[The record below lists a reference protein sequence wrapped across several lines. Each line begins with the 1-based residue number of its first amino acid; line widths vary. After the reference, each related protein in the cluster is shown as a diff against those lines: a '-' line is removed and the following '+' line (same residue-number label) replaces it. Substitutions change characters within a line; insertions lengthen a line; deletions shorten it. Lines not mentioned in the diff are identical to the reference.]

1 MGACAADRP
10 GTAARSDL
18 GSAAVNV
25 VPVRRERILGYFAV
39 ALAFF
44 QIVFGAIVRITE
56 SGMGCGDHWPKC
68 EGRFFPP
75 LDRPDLIIEVTHR
88 YIALALSLVVIA
100 LLVAAIAR
108 HRSGGPDLRRPA
120 WLAAVLVIAAA
131 LLGAVT
137 VKLVLPPLVVVAHKT
152 LAIALLATLAWFT
165 VRAGG
170 FGAATQSSLPAAT
183 LRTRRS
189 STTLAAIIFLIVV
202 LGALTANVPAAAGSC
217 AGFPHCREIFTDGVP
232 LWLHL
237 AHRFI
242 AFAVIGHVI
251 GVFVGVRRRAESG
264 MIRRWAL
271 MALILVV
278 AQVLLAAAM
287 VEMRFPLVLRSA
299 HQAVGSLIWL
309 SAFTLALMARV
320 RAREEPA
327 V

>member
-1 MGACAADRP
+1 M
-10 GTAARSDL
+10 
-18 GSAAVNV
+18 NV
-25 VPVRRERILGYFAV
+25 VPIRRERVLGYFAV

-88 YIALALSLVVIA
+88 YIALALSLVVLG
-100 LLVAAIAR
+100 LLIAAIAR
-108 HRSGGPDLRRPA
+108 HRAGGPDLRKPA
-120 WLAAVLVIAAA
+120 WLAAALVIAAA

-170 FGAATQSSLPAAT
+170 FGAATQSSLAAAA
-183 LRTRRS
+183 LKTRRS
-189 STTLAAIIFLIVV
+189 STALAAIVFLIVV

-217 AGFPHCREIFTDGVP
+217 AGFPHCRQIFTDGVP

-242 AFAVIGHVI
+242 AFAVVGHVI
-251 GVFVGVRRRAESG
+251 GVFMGARGRAESAV
-264 MIRRWAL
+264 IRRGAL
-271 MALILVV
+271 LALVLVV

-309 SAFTLALMARV
+309 TAFTLALLTRV
-320 RAREEPA
+320 RGRTEPA

>member
-1 MGACAADRP
+1 M
-10 GTAARSDL
+10 
-18 GSAAVNV
+18 NV
-25 VPVRRERILGYFAV
+25 VPIRRERVLGYFAV

-68 EGRFFPP
+68 EGRFFPS

-88 YIALALSLVVIA
+88 YIALALSLVVLG
-100 LLVAAIAR
+100 LLIAAIAR
-108 HRSGGPDLRRPA
+108 HRAGGPDLRKPA
-120 WLAAVLVIAAA
+120 WLAAALVIAAA

-170 FGAATQSSLPAAT
+170 FGAATQSSLAAAA
-183 LRTRRS
+183 LKTRRS
-189 STTLAAIIFLIVV
+189 STALAAIVFLIVV

-217 AGFPHCREIFTDGVP
+217 AGFPHCRQIFTDGVP

-242 AFAVIGHVI
+242 AFAVVGHVI
-251 GVFVGVRRRAESG
+251 GVFMGARGRAESAV
-264 MIRRWAL
+264 IRRGAL
-271 MALILVV
+271 LALVLVV

-309 SAFTLALMARV
+309 TAFTLALLTRV
-320 RAREEPA
+320 RGRTEPA

>member
-1 MGACAADRP
+1 M
-10 GTAARSDL
+10 
-18 GSAAVNV
+18 NV
-25 VPVRRERILGYFAV
+25 VPIRRERILGYFAV

-44 QIVFGAIVRITE
+44 QIVFGAVVRITE

-68 EGRFFPP
+68 EGRFSPP

-88 YIALALSLVVIA
+88 YIALALSLVVLA
-100 LLVAAIAR
+100 LLIAAIAR
-108 HRSGGPDLRRPA
+108 HRAGRPDLRKPA
-120 WLAAVLVIAAA
+120 WLAAALVIAAA

-170 FGAATQSSLPAAT
+170 FGAATQSSLASAA
-183 LRTRRS
+183 LKTRRS
-189 STTLAAIIFLIVV
+189 STALAAIVFLIVV

-217 AGFPHCREIFTDGVP
+217 AGFPHCRQIFTAGVP

-242 AFAVIGHVI
+242 AFAVVGHVI
-251 GVFVGVRRRAESG
+251 GVFIGARRRAESAV
-264 MIRRWAL
+264 IRRGAL
-271 MALILVV
+271 LALVLVV

-309 SAFTLALMARV
+309 TAFTLALLTRV
-320 RAREEPA
+320 HGRTEPA